1 MHFAYGRRIRR
12 EEHMRRSVGLLS
24 AVVLVTVFLS
34 GCSLIN
40 KNENVKAG
48 MELVATL
55 DYDGALAS
63 FEAARAAG
71 EEERLIC
78 RGEGLAYMGKTQYA
92 EAATAFETALS
103 YSNGRIGSMDYD
115 INYYLATAYYK
126 QGQTDKAIAAYD
138 AIIGLKPEEKDAYY
152 LRGVVYTE
160 KDNLDAALADF
171 DKVIALDADDYDRLI
186 EIFCVLND
194 NGYKEPGQAYL
205 QTAMENGTK
214 GMTNYEKGRISY
226 YLEDYENARTYLERA
241 KDEGGHESV
250 LFLGKTYE
258 TLGDNNYAISVYNTY
273 LTSNEPH
280 PQVLNQMALCKME
293 MGDYEGALEAFQTAM
308 NIEENGMMQVLKFNE
323 IVAYEQLGEYK
334 KAAVLLESYLKSYPD
349 DAVAAR
355 EYEFLKTR

>member
-1 MHFAYGRRIRR
+1 
-12 EEHMRRSVGLLS
+12 MRRSVGLLL

-48 MELVATL
+48 MELVETL